1 MFGSLVHLDAP
12 LVEASCYQQIE
23 EDLLHPFVRDLTLEE
38 WLVLRLED
46 RLLLFRFFVVLLSP
60 EELMLAQPGLV

>member
-12 LVEASCYQQIE
+12 LVEASRCQQIE